1 MSAAAILALALV
13 LDAVLGEPDWL
24 WRRMPH
30 PAVLMGRAVAW
41 GEARLN
47 SGDMRR
53 ARGVVMVTGLG
64 IGALILGAV
73 LQELGWA
80 VEVVVLAVL
89 LAHRSLVDHVGA
101 VADSLRFSLG
111 DARLM
116 VARIVSRETGAMD
129 GPAVSR
135 AALESAA
142 ENFSDGVVAPAFWF
156 LVGGLPGVVFY
167 KLVNTADS
175 MVGYRTPRYEAFG
188 WAAARLDDLL
198 NWVPARLSAL
208 MIAGLGGRLGDWP
221 AITADA
227 RRHRSPNAGW
237 PEAAAARV
245 LGVALAGPRA
255 YDGEMRAFP
264 FVNPAGRGEIGADE
278 IDAGVT
284 LLWRV
289 WMAALAVLAVAALL
303 AG

>member
-1 MSAAAILALALV
+1 MSAAAILVLSLV
-13 LDAVLGEPDWL
+13 LDAVLGEPGWL
-24 WRRMPH
+24 WRRVPH

-41 GEARLN
+41 AEARLN
-47 SGDMRR
+47 RGTMRR
-53 ARGVVMVTGLG
+53 ARGVAMVAALG
-64 IGALILGAV
+64 VGALILGAI
-73 LQELGWA
+73 LQELGWM
-80 VEVVVLAVL
+80 VEVLVLAVL

-116 VARIVSRETGAMD
+116 VARIVSRETKAMD
-129 GPAVSR
+129 RPAVSR
-135 AALESAA
+135 AALESAM

-156 LVGGLPGVVFY
+156 LIGGLPGVVFY

-175 MVGYRTPRYEAFG
+175 MVGYRTPRHEAFG

-208 MIAGLGGRLGDWP
+208 MIAALGWQLRAWP

-227 RRHRSPNAGW
+227 RQHRSPNAGW

-255 YDGEMRAFP
+255 YDDAMRDFP
-264 FVNPAGRGEIGADE
+264 FVNPAGRREIGADE

-289 WMAALAVLAVAALL
+289 WLAALAVLAIAALL

>member
-53 ARGVVMVTGLG
+53 ARGVVMVIALG

-175 MVGYRTPRYEAFG
+175 MVGYRTSRYEAFG

-208 MIAGLGGRLGDWP
+208 MIAGLGGRLSDWP

-255 YDGEMRAFP
+255 YDGEMRDFP

-289 WMAALAVLAVAALL
+289 WMAALAVLVVAALL

>member
-1 MSAAAILALALV
+1 MSAAAILVLALV
-13 LDAVLGEPDWL
+13 LDAVLGEPGWL
-24 WRRMPH
+24 WRRVPH

-41 GEARLN
+41 AEARLN
-47 SGDMRR
+47 RGTMRR
-53 ARGVVMVTGLG
+53 ARGAAMVVALG
-64 IGALILGAV
+64 VGALILGAI
-73 LQELGWA
+73 LQELGWV
-80 VEVVVLAVL
+80 VEVLVLAVL

-116 VARIVSRETGAMD
+116 VARIVSRETKAMD
-129 GPAVSR
+129 RPAVSR
-135 AALESAA
+135 AALESAM

-156 LVGGLPGVVFY
+156 IIGGLPGVVFY

-208 MIAGLGGRLGDWP
+208 MIAALGWQLRDWP
-221 AITADA
+221 AIMADA

-255 YDGEMRAFP
+255 YDGAMRDFA
-264 FVNPAGRGEIGADE
+264 FVNPAGRREIGADD
-278 IDAGVT
+278 IDAGVA

-289 WMAALAVLAVAALL
+289 WSAALAVLAVAALL

>member
-1 MSAAAILALALV
+1 MSAAAILALALM

-47 SGDMRR
+47 SGNMRR
-53 ARGVVMVTGLG
+53 ARGVAMVTGLG

-208 MIAGLGGRLGDWP
+208 MIAGLGGRLSDWP

-255 YDGEMRAFP
+255 YDGEMRDFP

-289 WMAALAVLAVAALL
+289 WMAALAVLAVATLL

>member
-1 MSAAAILALALV
+1 MSGAAILALALV
-13 LDAVLGEPDWL
+13 LDAVLGEPSWL
-24 WRRMPH
+24 WRRVPH
-30 PAVLMGRAVAW
+30 PAVLMGRTLAW
-41 GEARLN
+41 AEARLN
-47 SGDMRR
+47 RGTMRR
-53 ARGVVMVTGLG
+53 GCGVAMVAALG
-64 IGALILGAV
+64 VGALILGAIV
-73 LQELGWA
+73 QELGWA
-80 VEVVVLAVL
+80 VEVLVLAVL

-116 VARIVSRETGAMD
+116 VARIVSRETKAMD
-129 GPAVSR
+129 RPAVSR
-135 AALESAA
+135 AALESAM
-142 ENFSDGVVAPAFWF
+142 ENLSDGVVAPAFWF

-188 WAAARLDDLL
+188 WASARLDDLL
-198 NWVPARLSAL
+198 NWVPARLTAL
-208 MIAGLGGRLGDWP
+208 MIAGVGGRLREWP
-221 AITADA
+221 AITSDA

-255 YDGEMRAFP
+255 YYGKMRDFA
-264 FVNPAGRGEIGADE
+264 FVNPAGRKEIGADE
-278 IDAGVT
+278 IDAGVA

-289 WMAALAVLAVAALL
+289 WMAALALLAVAALL
-303 AG
+303 VG